1 MCDVNRRREA
11 GSMCCRVV
19 CPHPR
24 HANRWPPYLRLQS
37 ATSFALAQEPIVTEY
52 RNVFLFSS
60 RELPVPFFFWP
71 FSVLVWLWYACERRI
86 RLYEHCRRRA
96 ARGVPVD
103 IPRRRSLA
111 STVTF
116 FLKKILETVA
126 VELYQ
131 AKRICPTHDANLV
144 SSRTNSLP
152 VYLVCRHW
160 T

>member
-1 MCDVNRRREA
+1 
-11 GSMCCRVV
+11 MCCRVV

-60 RELPVPFFFWP
+60 RELPVPFFFLAVFGTSLVVVRLRKANSSLRALSTESSTSRARRYSTAEE
-71 FSVLVWLWYACERRI
+71 FSV
-86 RLYEHCRRRA
+86 H
-96 ARGVPVD
+96 GD
-103 IPRRRSLA
+103 I
-111 STVTF
+111 

-126 VELYQ
+126 VGLYQ